1 MLATF
6 SINQECNGIEV
17 TFDGKPSD
25 QVRDRLKKAGYRW
38 HKVKKLWYARQ
49 TEARLKLAEEVS
61 NGTTADN
68 VQEVSSPAE
77 KKNKHGVVV
86 GDVFS
91 MSWGYEQT
99 NVDFFQVIEL
109 VGTTSARVV
118 EVYPPIID
126 SMATGPDAEDRV
138 YKIGRELLPRNPRSI
153 FINDNEKG
161 DLKRVQVSNYS
172 GEPYIRVGHDWAY
185 LKQPG
190 EHKEYVSWYY

>member
-1 MLATF
+1 MLATI
-6 SINQECNGIEV
+6 SINQEHNGIEV
-17 TFDGKPSD
+17 IFDGKPSD

-68 VQEVSSPAE
+68 VQEVSGPAE
-77 KKNKHGVVV
+77 KKNKHGIVV

-109 VGTTSARVV
+109 VGTTSVRVV

-126 SMATGPDAEDRV
+126 STAVGPDAEDRV
-138 YKIGRELLPRNPRSI
+138 YQIGRELLPRNPRSI
-153 FINDNEKG
+153 FIDDNEKG
-161 DLKRVQVSNYS
+161 DLKRVQISKW
-172 GEPYIRVGHDWAY
+172 GGTPYIHFDIHDAH
-185 LKQPG
+185 LRQPG